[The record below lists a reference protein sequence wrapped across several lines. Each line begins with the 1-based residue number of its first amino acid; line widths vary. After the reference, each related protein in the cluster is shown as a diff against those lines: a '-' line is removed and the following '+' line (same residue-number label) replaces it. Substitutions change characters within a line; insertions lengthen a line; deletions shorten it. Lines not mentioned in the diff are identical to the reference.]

1 MGNKTMRMR
10 NANFQTFR
18 FLAVFSIVVA
28 IFFSAELVHA
38 QTIYHYQDSSG
49 VVHLSDTQTTK
60 DFKPFFYFRLP
71 QNVDKRQVLYLINRN
86 AKTYGLDPALVR
98 AMVEVESGFD
108 IRAVSPKG
116 AQGLMQIMPGTAK
129 DLKLKDSFDA
139 SKNIEAGTRYMRQL
153 LDRFGGNV
161 KLAVAAYNAGPGA
174 VSKHGGVPPIA
185 ETKNYVEKVTA
196 KYGKAL

>member
-1 MGNKTMRMR
+1 MDKMIANMRCTAVQALRLFSFLSIGLSLSLFPKT
-10 NANFQTFR
+10 A
-18 FLAVFSIVVA
+18 
-28 IFFSAELVHA
+28 HA

-49 VVHLSDTQTTK
+49 VVHLSDTQTTR
-60 DFKPFFYFRLP
+60 DYKPFFYFRLP

-86 AKTYGLDPALVR
+86 AKIYGLDPALVR

-116 AQGLMQIMPGTAK
+116 AQGLMQIMPGTAQ

-185 ETKNYVEKVTA
+185 ETKNYVEKVKA

>member
-1 MGNKTMRMR
+1 MWPSES
-10 NANFQTFR
+10 
-18 FLAVFSIVVA
+18 L
-28 IFFSAELVHA
+28 A

-49 VVHLSDTQTTK
+49 VVHLSDTQTTR
-60 DFKPFFYFRLP
+60 DYKPFFYFRLP

-116 AQGLMQIMPGTAK
+116 AQGLMQIMPGTAQ

>member
-1 MGNKTMRMR
+1 MAGIRCVWHQR
-10 NANFQTFR
+10 VCL
-18 FLAVFSIVVA
+18 LASMLLSLIFSMWP
-28 IFFSAELVHA
+28 SESLA

-49 VVHLSDTQTTK
+49 VVHLSDTQTTR
-60 DFKPFFYFRLP
+60 DYKPFFYFRLP

-116 AQGLMQIMPGTAK
+116 AQGLMQIMPGTAQ